1 MCVAI
6 IPARGGSKRVPRK
19 NVVEVGGRPM
29 LTHPIGAARESALFD
44 TVYVSTEDAEIAAV
58 VRDAGA
64 TVIARPAEIA
74 QDRSTV
80 VQVCLHALDEIEQTM
95 GPVAV
100 FCCIYATAIFVTADD
115 LRDSQAQLDQEP
127 VADVV
132 MGVSEYGKHPVQAL
146 KQEGAYATRMWPEYD
161 GLQSQSYPHLVA
173 SNGTLYWSRTDAFR
187 ETRSFYAKRLKVY
200 EIPRWRAVDIDTPD
214 DLELARYLMNRKRDG

>member
-1 MCVAI
+1 M
-6 IPARGGSKRVPRK
+6 PRK

-58 VRDAGA
+58 VREAGA

-80 VQVCLHALDEIEQTM
+80 VQVCLHALDEIERTT

-100 FCCIYATAIFVTADD
+100 FCCIYATAIFVTATS
-115 LRDSQAQLDQEP
+115 RS
-127 VADVV
+127 
-132 MGVSEYGKHPVQAL
+132 GR
-146 KQEGAYATRMWPEYD
+146 GARF
-161 GLQSQSYPHLVA
+161 G
-173 SNGTLYWSRTDAFR
+173 GIR
-187 ETRSFYAKRLKVY
+187 
-200 EIPRWRAVDIDTPD
+200 
-214 DLELARYLMNRKRDG
+214 